1 MDRYLCIHAHFYQ
14 PPRENP
20 WLESIELQDSAAPYH
35 DWNERIAN
43 ECYVPNG
50 AARILDGHGHIAKI
64 VNNYARISFNFGP
77 TLLSWLEQHAPR
89 TYERILEADR
99 QSRELFSGHGS
110 ALAQAYNHIIL
121 PLASARHKYTQIL
134 WGIRDFQH
142 RFGRDPEG
150 MWLPELAVDVE
161 TLEVL
166 SSLGIRF
173 TILSPH
179 QAGRARRRRWEDWTQ
194 LDHGEIDPSRAYRC
208 NLPSGRSLA
217 LFFYD
222 GPISHAVAFEKLLS
236 NGEGFAQRLLG
247 GFNDNRPWAQLMHI
261 ATDGETYG
269 HHHHHGDMALAY
281 ALDYIERNHLARITN
296 YGEYLA
302 AHPPTEEVE
311 IIENTSW
318 SCVHGL
324 DRWQQDCG
332 CNSGDRPQWGQHW
345 RRPLREALDW
355 LRNQLA
361 PRCELEARELLRDPA
376 EAGEDY
382 ISAIL
387 DRSPASVNA
396 FLARHGARELDT
408 DDQVRVLKLLEIE
421 RHLMLMYTSC
431 GWFFDELTGL
441 ETVQVLRYAG
451 RAVQLAED
459 MFGPLIEEQF
469 LTRLEQA
476 WSNIS
481 SMGNGRDIY
490 ERFVRPA
497 MAGLPGVAAHYAI
510 SSLFNGYRGRTSAYC
525 YRLDLQESRVLENG
539 KAKLALGRA
548 RITSRTTRERLAFS
562 FAVLHFGDHNLKAGV
577 CPFPG
582 ENAFRMAVQ
591 QAAQAFLGGDLTG
604 CSRALDERFQG
615 ATYSLRSLFR
625 DEQRRILGRILES
638 TVSEAEAAC
647 RHVYEHHAPLLSFLA
662 ELQTPL
668 PGLLRAAA
676 ETVLSSEV
684 ERALAEPEP
693 DLERVRTLLDT
704 AARQH
709 VSLDTAGL
717 EVALRQRLNAAVEQ
731 WARKPADLHLL
742 ELAESVASVAR
753 VVPFEVNLWNSQ
765 NVYYDL
771 LQAVLADARL
781 RPCNGANELLQRL
794 AGMGERLGLAASAI
808 TPPTDSLPIEQ
819 PSPAAASDAVAR
831 RRRPHRMIR
840 GAG

>member
-20 WLESIELQDSAAPYH
+20 WLEAIELQDSAAPYH

-50 AARILDGHGHIAKI
+50 AARILDGQGRIAKI
-64 VNNYARISFNFGP
+64 INNYARISFNFGP
-77 TLLSWLEQHAPR
+77 TLLSWLDQHAPR

-99 QSRELFSGHGS
+99 QSQELFSGHGS

-121 PLASARHKYTQIL
+121 PLASSRHKGTQIL
-134 WGIRDFQH
+134 WGVRDFQH
-142 RFGRDPEG
+142 HFNRDPEG
-150 MWLPELAVDVE
+150 LWLPELAVDVE
-161 TLEVL
+161 SLEIL
-166 SSLGIRF
+166 SSLGIKF
-173 TILSPH
+173 TILAPH
-179 QAGRARRRRWEDWTQ
+179 QAKRIRHRAWENWVA
-194 LDHGEIDPSRAYRC
+194 LDGAGIDPTRAYRC

-222 GPISHAVAFEKLLS
+222 GPISRAVAFEKLLG
-236 NGEGFAQRLLG
+236 NGESFAHRLLG
-247 GFNDNRPWAQLMHI
+247 GFNDSRPWAQLMHI

-269 HHHHHGDMALAY
+269 HHHAHGDMALAY
-281 ALDYIERNHLARITN
+281 ALDYIERNQLARITN

-311 IIENTSW
+311 IVPNTSW

-324 DRWQQDCG
+324 DRWQKDCG
-332 CNSGDRPQWGQHW
+332 CNSGDRPQWAQHW

-355 LRNQLA
+355 LRDELA
-361 PRCELEARELLRDPA
+361 PRCELAARELVRDLE
-376 EAGEDY
+376 EARDDY
-382 ISAIL
+382 ISAVL

-396 FLARHGARELDT
+396 FFARHAVRELDA
-408 DDQVRVLKLLEIE
+408 DDQVRALKLLEIE

-459 MFGPLIEEQF
+459 LFGPPIEEQF
-469 LTRLEQA
+469 LSRLEQA

-481 SMGNGRDIY
+481 GMGNGRDVY
-490 ERFVRPA
+490 ERFVR
-497 MAGLPGVAAHYAI
+497 AGMVNLPGVAAHYAI
-510 SSLFNGYRGRTSAYC
+510 SSLFSGYRGRTSTYC
-525 YRLDLQESRVLENG
+525 FRLDLQESRVLESG
-539 KAKLALGRA
+539 KARLALGRA
-548 RITSRTTRERLAFS
+548 RITSRTTRERLAFC
-562 FAVLHFGDHNLKAGV
+562 FAVLHFGDHNLRAGV
-577 CPFPG
+577 CSFPG
-582 ENAFRMAVQ
+582 ENAFRVLVQ
-591 QAAQAFLGGDLTG
+591 QASQAFQGGDLTECLQG
-604 CSRALDERFQG
+604 IDRRFQG
-615 ATYSLRSLFR
+615 ATYSLKSLFR
-625 DEQRRILGRILES
+625 DEQRRILTRIVETTLG
-638 TVSEAEAAC
+638 EAEAAC

-662 ELQTPL
+662 ELRAPL
-668 PGLLRAAA
+668 PGLLRSTA
-676 ETVLSSEV
+676 EAVLSSSV

-693 DLERVRTLLDT
+693 DLERVRALLDT

-709 VSLDTAGL
+709 ISLDAAGL

-731 WARKPADLHLL
+731 WARKPADLHAL

-765 NVYYDL
+765 NVYYEL
-771 LQAVLADARL
+771 VQAVSAQARL
-781 RPCNGANELLQRL
+781 RPGNGADELLERL
-794 AGMGERLGLAASAI
+794 ASMGERLGLS
-808 TPPTDSLPIEQ
+808 TPATAPPKASLPDEQ
-819 PSPAAASDAVAR
+819 PAAAQDAVVR

-840 GAG
+840 GAC

>member
-20 WLESIELQDSAAPYH
+20 WLEVIELQDSAAPYH

-50 AARILDGHGHIAKI
+50 AARILDEQGRIAKI
-64 VNNYARISFNFGP
+64 VNNDTRISFNFGP
-77 TLLSWLEQHAPR
+77 TLLSWLEEHTPR
-89 TYERILEADR
+89 TYERILDADR
-99 QSRELFSGHGS
+99 ESLKAFSGHGS

-121 PLASARHKYTQIL
+121 PLANGRHKHRQIL

-150 MWLPELAVDVE
+150 LWLPELAVDVE
-161 TLEVL
+161 TLEILV
-166 SSLGIRF
+166 SLGIKF
-173 TILSPH
+173 TILAPH
-179 QAGRARRRRWEDWTQ
+179 QAGRIRRRPWEEWVQ
-194 LDHGEIDPSRAYRC
+194 LDHGEIDPTHAYRC

-236 NGEGFAQRLLG
+236 SGESFAHRLLD
-247 GFNDNRPWAQLMHI
+247 GFNDSRGWAQLMHI

-269 HHHHHGDMALAY
+269 HHHPHGDMALAY

-302 AHPPTEEVE
+302 AHPPKEEVE

-324 DRWQQDCG
+324 DRWQRDCG
-332 CNSGDRPQWGQHW
+332 CNSGDRTHWAQHW

-355 LRNQLA
+355 LRDELS
-361 PRCELEARELLRDPA
+361 PRCELELRELLRDPE
-376 EAGEDY
+376 EARENY
-382 ISAIL
+382 ISAVL
-387 DRSPASVNA
+387 DRSPACVNA
-396 FLARHGARELDT
+396 FFGRHATRALDT
-408 DDQVRVLKLLEIE
+408 DNQVRSLKLLEIE
-421 RHLMLMYTSC
+421 SHLMLMYTSC
-431 GWFFDELTGL
+431 GWFFDELTGI

-459 MFGPLIEEQF
+459 LFGPPIEEQF

-481 SMGNGRDIY
+481 SMGNGRDVY
-490 ERFVRPA
+490 EQFVRPG
-497 MAGLPGVAAHYAI
+497 MLNLLDVAAHYAI
-510 SSLFNGYRGRTSAYC
+510 SSLFGGCRGRTSVYC
-525 YRLDLQESRVLENG
+525 YRLELQESRVLENG
-539 KAKLALGRA
+539 KARLALGRA
-548 RITSRTTRERLAFS
+548 RITSRTTRERLAFC
-562 FAVLHFGDHNLKAGV
+562 FAMLYFGDHNLKAGINV
-577 CPFPG
+577 FRG
-582 ENAFRMAVQ
+582 ENAYRMMAQ
-591 QAAQAFLGGDLTG
+591 QAAQAFQSGDLTE
-604 CSRALDERFQG
+604 CSRLLDERFPG
-615 ATYSLRSLFR
+615 VTYSLKSLFR
-625 DEQRRILGRILES
+625 DEQRRILGHILES
-638 TVSEAEAAC
+638 TLREAEAAC
-647 RHVYEHHAPLLSFLA
+647 RHVYEHHAPLFSFLA
-662 ELQTPL
+662 EVQAPL
-668 PGLLRAAA
+668 PGLLRSTA
-676 ETVLSSEV
+676 EAVLSSAV

-709 VSLDTAGL
+709 ISLDAAGL
-717 EVALRQRLNAAVEQ
+717 EVTLRQRLNATVEQ

-765 NVYYDL
+765 NVYYEL
-771 LQAVLADARL
+771 VQAVSAQARL
-781 RPCNGANELLQRL
+781 RPGNGADALLERM
-794 AGMGERLGLAASAI
+794 AGMGERLGLAASAT
-808 TPPTDSLPIEQ
+808 TPPKASLPLE
-819 PSPAAASDAVAR
+819 PSSPAATPDAVVR
-831 RRRPHRMIR
+831 RRRPHRMVR